1 MWTMNFTSTALPPW
15 SPAPHR
21 IEQTFKKRQSIV
33 VRGTVSHIDKVK
45 ENNAS
50 ISPSTCFSASA
61 IIDDPT
67 VNGLIIVVEAFA
79 VFFHHFILILF
90 LQGEANCKRDN
101 IDNSENVTK
110 VWQ

>member
-1 MWTMNFTSTALPPW
+1 MTNFALAALPPW

-21 IEQTFKKRQSIV
+21 IEQTFKKRQSTV
-33 VRGTVSHIDKVK
+33 VRGIVSRIHKVK

-50 ISPSTCFSASA
+50 ISPSMCFSASTV
-61 IIDDPT
+61 IDGPT
-67 VNGLIIVVEAFA
+67 VNGHLIVVEAFV
-79 VFFHHFILILF
+79 VFFHHFFLILF

-101 IDNSENVTK
+101 TDNSENVTK